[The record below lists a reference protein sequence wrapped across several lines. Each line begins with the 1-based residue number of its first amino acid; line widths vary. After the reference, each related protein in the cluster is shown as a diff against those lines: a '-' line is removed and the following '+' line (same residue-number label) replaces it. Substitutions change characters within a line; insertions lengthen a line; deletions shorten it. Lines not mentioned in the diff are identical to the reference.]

1 MARGLADPSTD
12 PLRLGRGAMRPS
24 LGASISLLLAAC
36 SAAPSAAAWER
47 RLAPL
52 PGDGTVVRGIG
63 FLHRD
68 GEQFVLDLESL
79 EGAPTERRRLD
90 VRGDEAEVT
99 SALRQLLRRHPDG
112 VRVTFD
118 GVHFFGSHGAKEDP
132 YLLLPPER
140 RTELVRARAP
150 IDAFSIIRCRPVDE
164 ETGSSR

>member
-24 LGASISLLLAAC
+24 LGASIGLLLAAC

-99 SALRQLLRRHPDG
+99 SALRQLLRRHPNG
-112 VRVTFD
+112 VRVVFD
-118 GVHFFGSHGAKEDP
+118 GVHVFAASWATADP
-132 YLLLPPER
+132 NQLLTAAQ
-140 RTELVRARAP
+140 RTQFLRRAP
-150 IDAFSIIRCRPVDE
+150 WRDEFTVLRCVPVGE
-164 ETGSSR
+164 SK